1 MAPVAIETARPAP
14 ADAGAMSVVLVG
26 NPNVGKSVV
35 FSYLTGRYVT
45 VSNYPGTTVEITRG
59 KARGLGP
66 HVEVIDTPGVQSLS
80 PESEDERVTRN
91 VLLSDPNTTVLLVA
105 DSKNARR
112 TLTLLVTVLELGR
125 PTVIALNMSDE
136 AKLRGVT
143 FDADAFSGITG
154 IEAIPTVAVEGR
166 GLDRVTKSLLRARR
180 CPEPVRYHS
189 RVEEA
194 IEALSQALPRTNI
207 SSRALVLGILT
218 GDQDLAA
225 YVRESVPADFWTTAE
240 HHKQEI
246 RRACGR
252 GPSSVIAGARRTW
265 VEQMATRI
273 SHTAERGD
281 ESWADKFGHWSMHP
295 LWGVP
300 ILVAVLLA
308 VFWFVGIFGA
318 GTAVDFL
325 ESTIFGKFLNPW
337 ATSLVKLV
345 PWGFFRD
352 LMVGEYGVITMAL
365 TYAFAIVLPVVGT
378 FFLAFGALEDSG
390 YLPRLAVMVDRLF
403 RAMGL
408 NGRAVLPMVLGLGC
422 DTMATLTTRVL
433 ETKKE
438 RVVVTLL
445 LALGVPC
452 SAQMGVIL
460 GMLSGLAFS
469 ATIIWVGV
477 VLGVLFTVGLLSS
490 KLLKGERSDFILEI
504 SPLRWPKI
512 GNIASKTLARMEWYL
527 KEAAPLFVYG
537 TVLLFL
543 MDKAS
548 LLPWIERVS
557 APIIKGLLGLPGEAT
572 EAFIVG
578 FLRRDYGA
586 AGLFVL
592 ARNGGLDPIQI
603 VTSLITIT
611 LFMPCIANFFVVIKE
626 QGLKTAVLM
635 GLFIIPFALLMGGAV
650 NYVLRGVGWTG

>member
-1 MAPVAIETARPAP
+1 MATPVATSPSPAP
-14 ADAGAMSVVLVG
+14 PATAVRSIVLVG
-26 NPNVGKSVV
+26 NPNVGKSVI
-35 FSYLTGRYVT
+35 FSYLTGKYVT

-59 KARGLGP
+59 KARDLVPGID
-66 HVEVIDTPGVQSLS
+66 VIDTPGVQSLS
-80 PESEDERVTRN
+80 PESEDERVTRD
-91 VLLSDPNTTVLLVA
+91 VLLSNRNTTVLLVA

-125 PTVIALNMSDE
+125 PVVVALNMSDE
-136 AKLRGVT
+136 AKSRGVT
-143 FDADAFSGITG
+143 FDADSFSGITG
-154 IEAIPTVAVEGR
+154 VAAIPTVAVEGR
-166 GLDRVTKSLLRARR
+166 GLDKVKKALLRART
-180 CPEPVRYHS
+180 CPEPVRYHPT
-189 RVEEA
+189 VERAVET
-194 IEALSQALPRTNI
+194 LSETLPRTNI
-207 SSRALVLGILT
+207 GPRALILGLLA
-218 GDQDLAA
+218 GDPDLAA
-225 YVRESVPADFWTTAE
+225 FLRESVTADFWTMVE

-252 GPSSVIAGARRTW
+252 SPAAVIGGVRRAW

-273 SHTAERGD
+273 SHTNEQGP
-281 ESWADKFGHWSMHP
+281 ESWTDKLGHWSMHP
-295 LWGVP
+295 IWGLP
-300 ILVAVLLA
+300 ILLGVLLA
-308 VFWFVGIFGA
+308 VFWFVGLFGA
-318 GTAVDFL
+318 GTAVNFL
-325 ESTIFGKFLNPW
+325 ENVIFGKYLNPW
-337 ATSLVKLV
+337 ATSLVHLV
-345 PWGFFRD
+345 PWTFVQD
-352 LMVGEYGVITMAL
+352 LLVGPYGVITMAL

-433 ETKKE
+433 DTKKE
-438 RVVVTLL
+438 RVIVTLL

-469 ATIIWVGV
+469 ATIIWVGI
-477 VLGVLFTVGLLSS
+477 VLGVLFSVGLLSS

-537 TVLLFL
+537 TILLFI

-548 LLPWIERVS
+548 LLPWIERAS
-557 APIIKGLLGLPGEAT
+557 APVIKGLLGLPREAT
-572 EAFIVG
+572 QAFIVG

-592 ARNGGLDPIQI
+592 ARNGGLDPIQV

-626 QGLKTAVLM
+626 HGMKAAILM
-635 GLFIIPFALLMGGAV
+635 GLFIIPFALLIGGAV
-650 NYVLRGVGWTG
+650 NFTLRGVGWTG

>member
-1 MAPVAIETARPAP
+1 MAFLMTKAALTAP
-14 ADAGAMSVVLVG
+14 AGTQETSVVLVG
-26 NPNVGKSVV
+26 NANVGKSVI
-35 FSYLTGRYVT
+35 FSYLTGKYVT

-59 KARGLGP
+59 KARDLGP
-66 HVEVIDTPGVQSLS
+66 GVEVIDTPGVQSLS
-80 PESEDERVTRN
+80 PESEDERVTRD
-91 VLLSDPNTTVLLVA
+91 VLLANPCATVLLVA

-112 TLTLLVTVLELGR
+112 TLTLLVSVLELGR
-125 PTVIALNMSDE
+125 PVVIALNMSDE
-136 AKLRGVT
+136 ARLRGVT

-154 IEAIPTVAVEGR
+154 IEAFPTVAVEGR
-166 GLDRVTKSLLRARR
+166 GLDKVKRSLLRARR
-180 CPEPVRYHS
+180 CPSPVLYPQA
-189 RVEEA
+189 VEYA
-194 IEALSQALPRTNI
+194 IEALSASLPQTNI
-207 SSRALVLGILT
+207 SSRAVILDLLT
-218 GDQDLAA
+218 GESDLAA
-225 YVRESVPADFWTTAE
+225 LLPESVPAEFWTMVAHYQE
-240 HHKQEI
+240 EI

-252 GPSSVIAGARRTW
+252 SSAAVISGARRAW
-265 VEQMATRI
+265 VEQMAARI
-273 SHTAERGD
+273 SHTNERGA
-281 ESWADKFGHWSMHP
+281 ESWADRFGRWSMHP
-295 LWGVP
+295 LWGLP

-308 VFWFVGIFGA
+308 VFWFVGVFGA
-318 GTAVDFL
+318 GTAVNFL
-325 ESTIFGKFLNPW
+325 EKTIFGAYLNPW
-337 ATSLVKLV
+337 ATSLVNLV
-345 PWGFFRD
+345 PWSLFRD
-352 LMVGEYGVITMAL
+352 LMVGPYGVITMAL

-433 ETKKE
+433 DTKKE
-438 RVVVTLL
+438 RVIVTLL

-477 VLGVLFTVGLLSS
+477 VLGVLFAVGLLSS

-504 SPLRWPKI
+504 SPLRWPKV

-537 TVLLFL
+537 TILLFI
-543 MDKAS
+543 MDRAS
-548 LLPWIERVS
+548 LLPWIEKAS
-557 APIIKGLLGLPGEAT
+557 APVIKGLLGLPREAT
-572 EAFIVG
+572 QAFIVG

-592 ARNGGLDPIQI
+592 ARDGGLDAIQI

-626 QGLKTAVLM
+626 HGLKAAILM
-635 GLFIIPFALLMGGAV
+635 GLFIIPFALFMGGAV
-650 NYVLRGVGWTG
+650 NYVLRGVGWIG

>member
-1 MAPVAIETARPAP
+1 MATVANKPALPGRVESQET
-14 ADAGAMSVVLVG
+14 SIVLVG
-26 NPNVGKSVV
+26 NPNVGKSVI
-35 FSYLTGRYVT
+35 FSYLTGKYVT

-59 KARGLGP
+59 KARKLGAGID
-66 HVEVIDTPGVQSLS
+66 VIDTPGVQSLS
-80 PESEDERVTRN
+80 PESDDERVTRD
-91 VLLSDPNTTVLLVA
+91 VLLSNHNTTVLLVA

-112 TLTLLVTVLELGR
+112 TLTLLVPVLEMGN
-125 PTVIALNMSDE
+125 PAVIALNMSDE

-143 FDADAFSGITG
+143 IDADILSAATG
-154 IEAIPTVAVEGR
+154 IAAIPTVAVENR
-166 GLDRVTKSLLRARR
+166 GLDKIEKSLLHARR
-180 CPEPVRYHS
+180 CAEPVQYHP

-194 IEALSQALPRTNI
+194 IGALSPMLPQTGVKP
-207 SSRALVLGILT
+207 RALALGVLARDADI
-218 GDQDLAA
+218 AA
-225 YVRESVPADFWTTAE
+225 FLRESVPKEFWPTVE
-240 HHKQEI
+240 HHQQEI

-252 GPSSVIAGARRTW
+252 SAAAVIAGARRTW
-265 VEQMATRI
+265 VEQMAERV
-273 SHTAERGD
+273 SHTAAKGA
-281 ESWADKFGHWSMHP
+281 ESFTDRLGRWSMHP
-295 LWGVP
+295 IWGLP
-300 ILVAVLLA
+300 ILILVLLG
-308 VFWFVGIFGA
+308 VFWFVGVFGA

-325 ESTIFGKFLNPW
+325 ENTIFGKFLNPW
-337 ATSLVKLV
+337 ATTLVGYV
-345 PWGFFRD
+345 PWAFFRD

-433 ETKKE
+433 DTKKE
-438 RVVVTLL
+438 RVIVTLL

-469 ATIIWVGV
+469 ATFIWIGI
-477 VLGVLFTVGLLSS
+477 VLGVIFGVGLLSS

-504 SPLRWPKI
+504 SPLRLPKI
-512 GNIASKTLARMEWYL
+512 GNIMSKTLARMEWYL

-537 TVLLFL
+537 TILLFL
-543 MDKAS
+543 MDK
-548 LLPWIERVS
+548 LHVLPWVERAS
-557 APIIKGLLGLPGEAT
+557 APVIKGLLGLPREAT
-572 EAFIVG
+572 QAFIVG

-586 AGLFVL
+586 AGLFML
-592 ARNGGLDPIQI
+592 ARNGSLDPIQV

-626 QGLKTAVLM
+626 HGMKAAILM

-650 NYVLRGVGWTG
+650 NFVLRGVGWTG

>member
-1 MAPVAIETARPAP
+1 MAPVAIKTLPRAP
-14 ADAGAMSVVLVG
+14 ADTRETSIVLVG
-26 NPNVGKSVV
+26 NPNVGKSVI

-59 KARGLGP
+59 KARDLGP
-66 HVEVIDTPGVQSLS
+66 NVEVIDTPGVQSLS
-80 PESEDERVTRN
+80 PESEDERVTRD
-91 VLLSDPNTTVLLVA
+91 VLLSNPNTTVLLVA

-125 PTVIALNMSDE
+125 PVVIALNMSDE

-143 FDADAFSGITG
+143 FDAEGLSGITG

-166 GLDRVTKSLLRARR
+166 GLEKVKKSLLRARM
-180 CPEPVRYHS
+180 CPEPVRYHAKI
-189 RVEEA
+189 EEA
-194 IEALSQALPRTNI
+194 VEALSEALPRTDI
-207 SSRALVLGILT
+207 SSRALILGILA

-225 YVRESVPADFWTTAE
+225 FLYELVPADFWTMVE

-252 GPSSVIAGARRTW
+252 SPSSVIGGARRVW

-273 SHTAERGD
+273 SRTTQQGAE
-281 ESWADKFGHWSMHP
+281 SLADKFGRWSMHP
-295 LWGVP
+295 VWGLP
-300 ILVAVLLA
+300 ILVAVLLG

-318 GTAVDFL
+318 GTAVNFL
-325 ESTIFGKFLNPW
+325 ENVIFGRFLNPW
-337 ATSLVKLV
+337 ATSVVSLV
-345 PWGFFRD
+345 PWAFFRD
-352 LMVGEYGVITMAL
+352 LLVGEYGVITMAL

-390 YLPRLAVMVDRLF
+390 YLPRLAVMVDRFF

-438 RVVVTLL
+438 RVIVTLL

-469 ATIIWVGV
+469 ATIIWVGI

-537 TVLLFL
+537 TILLFAL
-543 MDKAS
+543 DKLS
-548 LLPWIERVS
+548 FLPWIERAS
-557 APIIKGLLGLPGEAT
+557 APVIKGLLGLPLEAT
-572 EAFIVG
+572 QAFIVG

-586 AGLFVL
+586 AGLFVM
-592 ARNGGLDPIQI
+592 ARNGGLDSIQV
-603 VTSLITIT
+603 VTSLVTIT

-626 QGLKTAVLM
+626 HGMKTAILM
-635 GLFIIPFALLMGGAV
+635 GLFIIPFALLIGGAV
-650 NYVLRGVGWTG
+650 NYILRGIGWTG